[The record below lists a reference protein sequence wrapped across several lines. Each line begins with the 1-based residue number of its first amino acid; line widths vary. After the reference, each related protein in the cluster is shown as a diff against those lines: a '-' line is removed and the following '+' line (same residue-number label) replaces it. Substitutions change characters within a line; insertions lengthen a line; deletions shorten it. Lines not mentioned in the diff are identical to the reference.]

1 MERTLKNGDTVVL
14 RPIAAEDKGE
24 LQLGL
29 NRLSPASVHARFLAP
44 KRRFSTTELRYLT
57 EVDGHDHVAIVAE
70 PADEPGTVIGVGRWV
85 RLHDHPETAEFAI
98 VVGDPLQ
105 GQGLGSMLAD
115 ELARSAKR
123 EGITRFTASVLSDN
137 VAIVRIMARLS
148 AHLER
153 HHSGLGLDEVAFDLA
168 A

>member
-1 MERTLKNGDTVVL
+1 MERTLKNGETVVL
-14 RPIAAEDKGE
+14 RPIRAQDKDG

-29 NRLSPASVHARFLAP
+29 ARLSPASAHARFLAP
-44 KRRFSTTELRYLT
+44 KRRFSSTELRYLT

-70 PADEPGTVIGVGRWV
+70 PVDEPGTVDAVGRWV
-85 RLHDHPETAEFAI
+85 RLPEHPETAEFAI
-98 VVGDPLQ
+98 VVGDHL
-105 GQGLGSMLAD
+105 QGLGLGSILAD
-115 ELARSAKR
+115 ELAHSAKG

-137 VAIVRIMARLS
+137 AAIVRIMARLS
-148 AHLER
+148 NHLEH